1 VFHFQKALGRFRQI
15 MAHCGCWEHVTE
27 DLCHTAPAAED
38 FGAGSS
44 SVGATHDDDVPDLG
58 LDLNMMA
65 DVLS

>member
-1 VFHFQKALGRFRQI
+1 